1 MPLVILGGK
10 RDRQNNRGRQRQQ
23 LCADVDPRP
32 RVSPAKRVLKRGQ
45 YRSGGTGAIRDG
57 GRESPDIGFTGIGI

>member
-10 RDRQNNRGRQRQQ
+10 RDRQNDRGRQRQQ
-23 LCADVDPRP
+23 LCADADSRA

-45 YRSGGTGAIRDG
+45 YRSGVERYNMVEEVRILDLLV
-57 GRESPDIGFTGIGI
+57 

>member
-23 LCADVDPRP
+23 LCANADPRP

-45 YRSGGTGAIRDG
+45 YRSGV
-57 GRESPDIGFTGIGI
+57 RERYGMVEEVRILDLLV

>member
-1 MPLVILGGK
+1 MPLVILGRK

-23 LCADVDPRP
+23 LCADVDPGS

-45 YRSGGTGAIRDG
+45 YRSGV
-57 GRESPDIGFTGIGI
+57 RERYGMLIEEVRILDLLV

>member
-23 LCADVDPRP
+23 LCADTDPRP

-45 YRSGGTGAIRDG
+45 YRSEIRERYG
-57 GRESPDIGFTGIGI
+57 KLVEEVRI